1 MCLTKEEVRG
11 QKIENELII
20 ANGSNALQI
29 LPGGVIDADVLL
41 KSGEFKYMK
50 MDNRKPISI
59 STTSN
64 LARKTSETVNP
75 GRNNNIEDE
84 LRTKVHALTRP
95 SNIIGM
101 PNVRSSSEASVSTLQ
116 ETIGINI
123 GASFFYMGVSADNNF
138 RFSSEQYRFMYLYQF
153 EQECLPVIAN
163 GISSPED
170 VFKDVAGVNNNW
182 LYIREVKYGRRL
194 YVLMESE
201 YDLANYSN
209 ELNGNLEWGV
219 VSAALRVK
227 TKGSSLS
234 DKTNIRILTQG
245 GQPVAVTDKSKLQ
258 ATLDNYF
265 ASKFSE
271 MDIVPLSYKLTYLD
285 GEPVSMIS
293 NAFLNGNNCLDKNK
307 IRIRVTKIECKQID
321 DNKNNEE
328 IYGSANIALYNTS
341 NKLVAPDGKTLLP
354 MPMTSTGAV
363 SYGSKDAPLV
373 IQAGT
378 DKAKNFDI
386 NQQGKYFDVLISSL
400 DMAIAITPF
409 VHEKDNVLNKDD
421 DYITQDRMRKTLRQ
435 MLTEGSTTPVF
446 EFRRKNS
453 VLLVYFEITPM

>member
-1 MCLTKEEVRG
+1 MKHKSCFSVTLILFSAVALSQPGKVPLTPKGKPGTMATKPMKVTAKVALGLSTYEYSSDNGHVDISYARSKGTKNDVTTTSTPAKSAMCLTKEEVRG

-20 ANGSNALQI
+20 ADGSKAVQI

-84 LRTKVHALTRP
+84 LRSKVHALTRP
-95 SNIIGM
+95 SNLIGM

-116 ETIGINI
+116 ETTGINI

-163 GISSPED
+163 GISSPEEI
-170 VFKDVAGVNNNW
+170 FKDVTGVNNNW

-201 YDLANYSN
+201 YDLAKYSN
-209 ELNGNLEWGV
+209 DLNGNLEWGV
-219 VSAALRVK
+219 VSAALSVK

-234 DKTNIRILTQG
+234 EKTNIRILTQG

-258 ATLDNYF
+258 STLDNYF

-307 IRIRVTKIECKQID
+307 IRVRVTKIQCQKID

-328 IYGSANIALYNTS
+328 IYGSANIALFNT
-341 NKLVAPDGKTLLP
+341 
-354 MPMTSTGAV
+354 
-363 SYGSKDAPLV
+363 
-373 IQAGT
+373 AG
-378 DKAKNFDI
+378 
-386 NQQGKYFDVLISSL
+386 
-400 DMAIAITPF
+400 
-409 VHEKDNVLNKDD
+409 
-421 DYITQDRMRKTLRQ
+421 
-435 MLTEGSTTPVF
+435 
-446 EFRRKNS
+446 
-453 VLLVYFEITPM
+453 